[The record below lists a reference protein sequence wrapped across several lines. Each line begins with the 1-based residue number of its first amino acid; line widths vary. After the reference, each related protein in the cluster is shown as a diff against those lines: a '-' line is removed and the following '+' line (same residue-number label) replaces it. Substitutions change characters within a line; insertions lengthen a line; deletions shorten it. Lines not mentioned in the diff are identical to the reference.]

1 MLQVVLSIFKYSVVC
16 SLSLLQLYYNMQEMK
31 CKGESV
37 KNLLNLTESS
47 KSPAEVA
54 NIRLA

>member
-16 SLSLLQLYYNMQEMK
+16 YLSLLQLYYNMQEMK

-37 KNLLNLTESS
+37 KNL
-47 KSPAEVA
+47 
-54 NIRLA
+54 